1 MPSRVKFEVLILFR
15 HKLHFHNQNM
25 TNVILIF
32 IPFCDKILLSVNER
46 EEKLMTE
53 QELYKELVKI
63 SNWLDEVTNVT
74 LDDDK
79 EE

>member
-1 MPSRVKFEVLILFR
+1 
-15 HKLHFHNQNM
+15 
-25 TNVILIF
+25 
-32 IPFCDKILLSVNER
+32 
-46 EEKLMTE
+46 MTE